1 MAPPGPGLGGPGAG
15 GGGHDGLHA
24 GVPAPP
30 RHQGEAAGGGPGPRQ
45 AQGHLYGGGQV
56 DGKAMGCI
64 RLCFTLC
71 SKVMEEMSVHT
82 PSSRS
87 VGVVAQLSQCMHGP
101 TLRPLALSL
110 MLHTV
115 QIWCGFNVIIFKV

>member
-1 MAPPGPGLGGPGAG
+1 
-15 GGGHDGLHA
+15 
-24 GVPAPP
+24 
-30 RHQGEAAGGGPGPRQ
+30 
-45 AQGHLYGGGQV
+45 
-56 DGKAMGCI
+56 
-64 RLCFTLC
+64 
-71 SKVMEEMSVHT
+71 MEEMSVLSVHT

-87 VGVVAQLSQCMHGP
+87 VGVLAQLSQCMHGP

>member
-1 MAPPGPGLGGPGAG
+1 
-15 GGGHDGLHA
+15 
-24 GVPAPP
+24 
-30 RHQGEAAGGGPGPRQ
+30 
-45 AQGHLYGGGQV
+45 
-56 DGKAMGCI
+56 MGCI

-71 SKVMEEMSVHT
+71 SKIMEEMSVLSVHT

-87 VGVVAQLSQCMHGP
+87 VGVLAQLSQCMHGP
-101 TLRPLALSL
+101 TLRPLTLSL